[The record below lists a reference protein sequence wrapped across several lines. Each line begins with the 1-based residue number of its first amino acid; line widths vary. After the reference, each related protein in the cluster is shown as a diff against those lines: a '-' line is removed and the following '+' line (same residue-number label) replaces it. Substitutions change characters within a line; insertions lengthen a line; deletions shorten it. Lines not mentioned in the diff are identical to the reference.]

1 MLFPTIEFYLFFV
14 IVFAAS
20 WTLNSFNDAK
30 KWLLLAASYVFYAQ
44 WDKLFVFL
52 LLASALWNYGAAL
65 LLERWRKGALHQPLL
80 IAAVSG
86 NLLLLGY
93 FKYYDFLT
101 AQIVNLFALGGVS
114 INLGQTGVALPVAI
128 SFLTFHGISYIVDV
142 HRQKVAASRSMR
154 DVMLYMAFFPHLV
167 AGPIVRAADFLH
179 QLSQPPKTSDIK
191 IGESTVLILSG
202 LFKKVIVAGHLT
214 AFLVDPVFSDPNSYS
229 SFDLVMAAIAYAVVI
244 YCDFSGYT
252 DIAIGIANLLGY
264 HFPMNFNQPYRAL
277 SLQDFWRRWHIT
289 LSSWLRDYLYKP
301 LGGNRYG
308 SFKTY
313 RNLMLTMLLG
323 GLWHGAGAQFVVWGA
338 LHGIGLAVERAMKLK
353 HDGLGLVQSCYRWAF
368 TFTFVVVAW
377 IFFRSPTLEAATDY
391 LRLLFV
397 SDIDTSIVKPFM
409 LALVA
414 LGMAMHFTPASWRV
428 SAADMFECLHL
439 VAQAIVIA
447 ASIWLMALLSPPGI
461 PPFIYFQF

>member
-1 MLFPTIEFYLFFV
+1 MLFPTIEFFLFFLV
-14 IVFAAS
+14 VFAAS
-20 WTLNSFNDAK
+20 WALNSYNASK
-30 KWLLLAASYVFYAQ
+30 KWLLLAASYFFYAQ
-44 WDKLFVFL
+44 WDKIFVFL
-52 LLASALWNYGAAL
+52 LLASALWNFGAAL
-65 LLERWRKGALHQPLL
+65 LIERARDSRLL
-80 IAAVSG
+80 KPVLISAVGG

-101 AQIVNLFALGGVS
+101 AQIVNLFALAGLP
-114 INLGQTGVALPVAI
+114 IHLGQTGVALPVAI

-142 HRQKVAASRSMR
+142 HRQQVTASRSIR

-167 AGPIVRAADFLH
+167 AGPIVRAADFLQ
-179 QLSQPPKTSDIK
+179 QLATAPKASNIR
-191 IGESTVLILSG
+191 IGDSTILILSG

-214 AFLVDPVFSDPNSYS
+214 AFLVDPVFADPNSYS
-229 SFDLVMAAIAYAVVI
+229 SLDLVLAAIAYAVVI

-289 LSSWLRDYLYKP
+289 LSSWLRDYLYVP
-301 LGGNRYG
+301 LGGNRHG
-308 SFKTY
+308 SYKTY

-338 LHGIGLAVERAMKLK
+338 LHGAGLAVERALRLK
-353 HDGLGLVQSCYRWAF
+353 HDGLGMVQTVYRWAI

-377 IFFRSPTLEAATDY
+377 IFFRSPSLEAALDY
-391 LRLLFV
+391 LRLLFA
-397 SDIDTSIVKPFM
+397 SDIETSILKPFI

-414 LGMAMHFTPASWRV
+414 LGMAMHFTPCHWRDKV
-428 SAADMFECLHL
+428 ATAFERLHL
-439 VAQAIVIA
+439 AIQVMIIA
-447 ASIWLMALLSPPGI
+447 GAIWLMALLAPPGI

>member
-1 MLFPTIEFYLFFV
+1 MLFPTIEFYLFFLV
-14 IVFAAS
+14 VFAAS
-20 WTLNSFNDAK
+20 WALNNYNASK
-30 KWLLLAASYVFYAQ
+30 KWLLLAASYFFYAQ
-44 WDKLFVFL
+44 WDRLFVFL
-52 LLASALWNYGAAL
+52 LLASALWNFGAAL
-65 LLERWRKGALHQPLL
+65 LLERWRNAALHQPVL
-80 IAAVSG
+80 ITAVMG

-101 AQIVNLFALGGVS
+101 AQLVNLFALAGVS

-142 HRQKVAASRSMR
+142 HRQQVAASRSVR

-167 AGPIVRAADFLH
+167 AGPIVRAADFLQ
-179 QLSQPPKTSDIK
+179 QLAQPPKTSDIR

-277 SLQDFWRRWHIT
+277 SLQDFWHRWHIT
-289 LSSWLRDYLYKP
+289 LSSWLRDYLYIP

-308 SFKTY
+308 TFKTY

-323 GLWHGAGAQFVVWGA
+323 GLWHGAGAQFMVWGA
-338 LHGIGLAVERAMKLK
+338 LHGAGLAIERALRLK
-353 HDGLGLVQSCYRWAF
+353 HDGLTMVQTLYRWAI
-368 TFTFVVVAW
+368 TFSFVVVAW
-377 IFFRSPTLEAATDY
+377 IFFRSPSLEAATDY

-409 LALVA
+409 LALVG
-414 LGMAMHFTPASWRV
+414 LGMAMHFTPADWRMHV
-428 SAADMFECLHL
+428 AKGFERLHL
-439 VAQAIVIA
+439 MPQALVIA
-447 ASIWLMALLSPPGI
+447 AAIWLMALLAPPGI